1 MKQTLLT
8 VLLMGCAFAQT
19 KSVAPA
25 KPAAPAAA
33 KPSLLNP
40 AALNATA
47 PAEFDVKFTTT
58 KGDVMI
64 HVTRAW
70 APHGADR
77 FYNLVHAGFFTDIA
91 VFRVISGFMAQFGV
105 SGDPNVARAWR
116 MANIPDDKVTQTN
129 KRGRLTFATSG
140 PNSRTTQMFINFS
153 NNAGL
158 DGQGFAP
165 IGEVTTGMEV
175 IDKLYAE
182 YGEGAPSGRGP
193 DQGQLQAE
201 GNAYLSKSFPKL
213 DKIIS
218 AKIVT
223 APAAPKADAK

>member
-1 MKQTLLT
+1 MKKALLLLT
-8 VLLMGCAFAQT
+8 IMSCAFAQP
-19 KSVAPA
+19 KSTAPA
-25 KPAAPAAA
+25 KPAAPPASKAN
-33 KPSLLNP
+33 LLNP

-47 PAEFDVKFTTT
+47 PAEFDAKFTTT
-58 KGDVMI
+58 KGDITI

-77 FYNLVHAGFFTDIA
+77 FYNLVRAGFFTDIA
-91 VFRVISGFMAQFGV
+91 FFRVLSGFMAQFGV
-105 SGDPNVARAWR
+105 SGDPAVARAWR

-129 KRGRLTFATSG
+129 KRGRITFATAG
-140 PNSRTTQMFINFS
+140 PNTRTTQLFINYG

-158 DGQGFAP
+158 DGQGFSP
-165 IGEVTTGMEV
+165 FGEVTEGMDV
-175 IDKLYAE
+175 VDKLYAD

-213 DKIIS
+213 DKILS
-218 AKIVT
+218 GKIVT
-223 APAAPKADAK
+223 APPAAK

>member
-1 MKQTLLT
+1 MKKALLLLT
-8 VLLMGCAFAQT
+8 MMSCAFAQP
-19 KSVAPA
+19 KSTAPA
-25 KPAAPAAA
+25 KSTAPPASKAN
-33 KPSLLNP
+33 LLNP

-47 PAEFDVKFTTT
+47 PAEFDAKFTTT
-58 KGDVMI
+58 KGDITI

-77 FYNLVHAGFFTDIA
+77 FYNLVRAGFFTDIA
-91 VFRVISGFMAQFGV
+91 FFRVLSGFMAQFGV
-105 SGDPNVARAWR
+105 SGDPAVARAWR

-129 KRGRLTFATSG
+129 KRGRITFATAG
-140 PNSRTTQMFINFS
+140 PNTRTTQLFINYG

-158 DGQGFAP
+158 DGQGFSP
-165 IGEVTTGMEV
+165 FGEVTEGMDV
-175 IDKLYAE
+175 VDKLYAD

-213 DKIIS
+213 DKILS
-218 AKIVT
+218 GKIVT
-223 APAAPKADAK
+223 APGAGK

>member
-1 MKQTLLT
+1 MKKALLLLT
-8 VLLMGCAFAQT
+8 MMSAAFAQT

-47 PAEFDVKFTTT
+47 PAEFDAKFTTT
-58 KGDVMI
+58 KGDVVI

-77 FYNLVHAGFFTDIA
+77 FYNLVRAGFFTDVA
-91 VFRVISGFMAQFGV
+91 FFRVLSGFMAQFGI
-105 SGDPNVARAWR
+105 SGDPAVARAWK

-129 KRGRLTFATSG
+129 KRGRITFATAG
-140 PNSRTTQMFINFS
+140 PGTRTTQLFINFG

-158 DGQGFAP
+158 DGQGFSP
-165 IGEVTTGMEV
+165 FGEVTEGMEN

-193 DQGQLQAE
+193 DQGRTQEE
-201 GNAYLSKSFPKL
+201 GKAYLEKNFPKL
-213 DKIIS
+213 DKVIS